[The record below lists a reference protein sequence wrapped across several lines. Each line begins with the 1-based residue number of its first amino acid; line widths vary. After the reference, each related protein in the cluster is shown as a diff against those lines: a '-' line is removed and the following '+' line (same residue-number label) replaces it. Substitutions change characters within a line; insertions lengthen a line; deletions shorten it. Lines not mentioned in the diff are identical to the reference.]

1 MHLAACRVSFTLRGA
16 HGPARMTIR
25 HSPARRSAARG
36 WSDEA
41 QPDQQR
47 HGDRRFRAP
56 VNQTGGSGPVVS
68 TGVLHEQNGTFA
80 SATTSGL
87 AAVFATTLA
96 AQAAWD
102 SPEVFPF
109 M

>member
-1 MHLAACRVSFTLRGA
+1 
-16 HGPARMTIR
+16 MTR
-25 HSPARRSAARG
+25 HNLTSNGTVIDA
-36 WSDEA
+36 
-41 QPDQQR
+41 
-47 HGDRRFRAP
+47 FVTP
-56 VNQTGGSGPVVS
+56 VDQTGGSGLVVS

-87 AAVFATTLA
+87 AAVFATTLV

-102 SPEVFPF
+102 GPEVFPF